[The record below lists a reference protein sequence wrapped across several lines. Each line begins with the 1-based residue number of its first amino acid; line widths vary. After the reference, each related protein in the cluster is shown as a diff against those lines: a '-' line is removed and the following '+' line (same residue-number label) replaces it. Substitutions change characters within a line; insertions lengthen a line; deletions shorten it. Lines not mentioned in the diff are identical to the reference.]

1 MAVIRLLPPNLVNR
15 IAAGEVIERPAAA
28 VKELVEN
35 SLDAGASQIEV
46 KIVEGGKSLIRVSDD
61 GWGMDRAGMEL
72 AIERHATSK
81 LPEDDL
87 VNIHSFGF
95 RGEALP
101 SIAAV
106 ARLSITSRA
115 AGSDM
120 AWSLEIIGGE
130 VGTIQPANRNR
141 GTVVEVRD
149 LFFATPARLKFLK
162 TTRTE
167 SEAVVDV
174 IERLAMAHPQV
185 SFTLV
190 DETRQRLALAS
201 HAAEL
206 ATDHSASQA
215 HRLAAV
221 LGSDFAANC
230 IAIDETRGDYHLIGL
245 AGLPTLHRA
254 NQIHQ
259 YLFVNGRPVKER
271 LIYGC
276 VRAAYADFLPSNRHP
291 MLALFLTL
299 PSDLVDVNVHPAKT
313 EVRFQDTA
321 AVRSII
327 INGLRRG
334 LAAAGH
340 LASTTGGAAT
350 LEVLQHNHQQ
360 SQTQTHQ
367 SGNPRGRYYGSTRSI
382 ASGFSPSQRQSW
394 QGFFS
399 QAPQDNG
406 VYGTQNFL
414 SEESFAAAG
423 FAPAAM
429 VPRDSDNPVQ
439 DGLQPDRSNPPS
451 DYPLGVARGQI
462 HATYIISETR
472 DGLVIVDQHAAHER
486 LVYEKLKAAMESQRI
501 DRQALLLPESVELTE
516 REAQSLL
523 SRKDE
528 LAQLGLV
535 IESHGTTKLVIR
547 EIPTL
552 LLKADIQALIRDLA
566 DEIQE
571 FETGETLKERLFEVA
586 ATIACH
592 GSVRAGKIL
601 NGDEMNRLMREMEIT
616 PHSGQCNHG
625 RPTWVELKLSDIEKL
640 FGRK

>member
-1 MAVIRLLPPNLVNR
+1 MAVIRLLPSTLVNR

-35 SLDAGASQIEV
+35 SLDAGATEIEV
-46 KIVEGGKSLIRVSDD
+46 RIVEGGKSLIRVSDN
-61 GWGMDRAGMEL
+61 GWGMDREGLTL

-106 ARLSITSRA
+106 SRLTVTSRA
-115 AGSDM
+115 SGSEEG
-120 AWSLEIIGGE
+120 WSLEIIGGE
-130 VGTIQPANRNR
+130 PPTVQPANRNR

-167 SEAVVDV
+167 TEAVVDV
-174 IERLAMAHPQV
+174 MERLAMAHPQV
-185 SFTLV
+185 SFTLY
-190 DETRQRLALAS
+190 DESRQRLNLIVNPS
-201 HAAEL
+201 ELTPDPAA
-206 ATDHSASQA
+206 AQA
-215 HRLAAV
+215 RRLAAV
-221 LGSDFAANC
+221 MGSDFAANS
-230 IAIDETRGDYHLIGL
+230 IAIDEFRGDYRLSGL

-254 NQIHQ
+254 NQIYQ
-259 YLFVNGRPVKER
+259 YLFINGRPVKER
-271 LIYGC
+271 LLYGC
-276 VRAAYADFLPSNRHP
+276 VRAAYSDFLPSNRHP

-313 EVRFQDTA
+313 EVRFQDSA

-327 INGLRRG
+327 VNGLKKA

-350 LEVLQHNHQQ
+350 LEALQHSQQ
-360 SQTQTHQ
+360 RADSDSRAGRHYGGGGGGGGSRAAPSNLQNWYGFRSQAQQPHNNPRLSEYFSRDSGDQ
-367 SGNPRGRYYGSTRSI
+367 SGER
-382 ASGFSPSQRQSW
+382 
-394 QGFFS
+394 
-399 QAPQDNG
+399 D
-406 VYGTQNFL
+406 
-414 SEESFAAAG
+414 G
-423 FAPAAM
+423 FAPAAI
-429 VPRDSDNPVQ
+429 VPPVHT
-439 DGLQPDRSNPPS
+439 DADDHAIDENYRSEKS
-451 DYPLGVARGQI
+451 YPLGVARGQI
-462 HATYIISETR
+462 HATYIVSETH

-486 LVYEKLKAAMESQRI
+486 LVYEKLKTAMSEQGI
-501 DRQALLLPESVELTE
+501 DRQTLLLPELVELSE
-516 REAQSLL
+516 RQAEAVIN
-523 SRKDE
+523 RRDE
-528 LAQLGLV
+528 LAKLGLV
-535 IESHGTTKLVIR
+535 VEALGIKTIVVR

-552 LLKADIQALIRDLA
+552 LARANIPDLVRDLA
-566 DEIQE
+566 DEILE
-571 FETGETLKERLFEVA
+571 LETGQTLKERLFEVA

-601 NGDEMNRLMREMEIT
+601 NGDEMNRLLREMEIT

-625 RPTWVELKLSDIEKL
+625 RPTWVELKLSDVERL